1 MEGEMTDQPL
11 KLGSSVIPL
20 YVERQ
25 MKVYAV
31 TEGEFNSLSTQ
42 NTQMTIYVMVG
53 FAILSAAV
61 SIWVNALFYTDVPPS
76 AYVAKIYVAPFFI
89 LLALVCFL
97 LAWHVYYA
105 RSSTWAAI
113 RSESGI
119 QDG

>member
-1 MEGEMTDQPL
+1 MTDQPL

-42 NTQMTIYVMVG
+42 NTEMTIYVTVG
-53 FAILSAAV
+53 FAILSAAI
-61 SIWVNALFYTDVPPS
+61 SIWVNSLFYTDVPPS
-76 AYVAKIYVAPFFI
+76 AYVAKIYVAPAGI
-89 LLALVCFL
+89 ALSLVCFI
-97 LAWHVYYA
+97 LAWYIHRA
-105 RSSTWAAI
+105 RNSTWAAI

-119 QDG
+119 Q